1 MTLQHLASLCTLG
14 VIAAVLAIGVG
25 LRRRG
30 IDDRSLRLSA
40 IVLAIPAWLFMQ
52 LWYAWYAWDPVDA
65 APLHI
70 CDLGGVVAMF
80 ALSSRG
86 GGHLRWFRAVLF
98 FWAIGLTTQAF
109 FTPVLTAEQGP
120 DTMKFWLFWISHG
133 WVVGAALYDLI
144 VRGYRPTLVDLGRG
158 IVVTAAWLAVVF
170 VINVLPDGGYNYG
183 YVGPVDD
190 QPGIVA
196 LLGPWPLRVV
206 WMSLIVLAGFIA
218 IWALACR
225 IPGGENA
232 ERGTRSAM

>member
-14 VIAAVLAIGVG
+14 VIAAVLAIGIG

-30 IDDRSLRLSA
+30 IDDRPLRLSA
-40 IVLAIPAWLFMQ
+40 IALAIPAWLFMQ

-65 APLHI
+65 GPLHI

-80 ALSSRG
+80 ALASRG
-86 GGHLRWFRAVLF
+86 CGHLRWYRAVLF

-109 FTPVLTAEQGP
+109 ITPVLTEEQGP
-120 DTMKFWLFWISHG
+120 DTMKFWLFWFSHG
-133 WVVGAALYDLI
+133 GVVGAALYDLI
-144 VRGYRPTLVDLGRG
+144 VRGYRPTLRDLGRG

-170 VINVLPDGGYNYG
+170 LINVLPEGGYNYG
-183 YVGPVDD
+183 YVGPVND

-196 LLGPWPLRVV
+196 LLGPWPRRVL
-206 WMSLIVLAGFIA
+206 WMALIVLAAFTA

-232 ERGTRSAM
+232 ERDT